1 MFMSPSICNL
11 IREGKTHMVYG
22 AIDTGAKYGMIPM
35 DKALANLVREG
46 LVKPEDAL
54 TRAHN
59 PDSFRML
66 AGLGAAKVPAAAA

>member
-1 MFMSPSICNL
+1 
-11 IREGKTHMVYG
+11 
-22 AIDTGAKYGMIPM
+22 MIPM

-66 AGLGAAKVPAAAA
+66 AGLGAAKVPAPAA

>member
-1 MFMSPSICNL
+1 
-11 IREGKTHMVYG
+11 MVYG

-46 LVKPEDAL
+46 LIKTEDAL

-59 PDSFRML
+59 PEAFRAL
-66 AGLGAAKVPAAAA
+66 AGLGAAKAPAPAA